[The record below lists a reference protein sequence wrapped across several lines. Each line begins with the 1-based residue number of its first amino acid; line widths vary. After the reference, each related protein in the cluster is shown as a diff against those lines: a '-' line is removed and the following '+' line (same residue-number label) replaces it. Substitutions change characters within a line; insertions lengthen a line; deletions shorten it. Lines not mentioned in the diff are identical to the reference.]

1 MSNEVKCM
9 FMFILNLSLISELF
23 QYAFT
28 IALKVSLLVKKKKEF
43 FSVHGKCRHFSMR
56 LLLRTQGKLVLA
68 NFRLKIRPV

>member
-28 IALKVSLLVKKKKEF
+28 IALKVSLLVKKKKNF
-43 FSVHGKCRHFSMR
+43 FLFMESVDIFPCGFFCERKESWC
-56 LLLRTQGKLVLA
+56 
-68 NFRLKIRPV
+68 

>member
-1 MSNEVKCM
+1 MSNEVKFM
-9 FMFILNLSLISELF
+9 FMFILNLSLVFELF
-23 QYAFT
+23 QYAIT
-28 IALKVSLLVKKKKEF
+28 IALKVSLLMKKKEF